1 PDMLCP
7 EEAAIINGFHGVP
20 PQEKPEGWRSL
31 GAVNRWLGWTL
42 TRILGPLPLG
52 GALGMASAALLGA
65 AAGGIAGYIAGQR
78 IANDLKASSPLRHR
92 CLDCGLTF

>member
-1 PDMLCP
+1 MLCP

-42 TRILGPLPLG
+42 TTLQPIRSFIL
-52 GALGMASAALLGA
+52 ALS
-65 AAGGIAGYIAGQR
+65 
-78 IANDLKASSPLRHR
+78 
-92 CLDCGLTF
+92 